1 MLSSVR
7 LLSHGR
13 GVRQH
18 PQPQKISQTPFVPFL
33 PFSNIPRPSLFCAL
47 QEGKIFGQ
55 RSASLASKRANRVI
69 LASTVACVTLL
80 KWHAYRKAYRKAY
93 RILFSKDDLVIS
105 MGQVC
110 GDSGSPPTHQ
120 KPRKSTKHPQSAH
133 KANKPNLRLPYTALP
148 YCPIAL
154 LLPHA
159 RQGDGGLIDILAT
172 WPVSRNRL
180 SWLFT
185 RCCLR
190 ARSTKR

>member
-18 PQPQKISQTPFVPFL
+18 PQPQKIGQAHLCHICPFL
-33 PFSNIPRPSLFCAL
+33 DIPRLSLFSARCRKGRYSGNVQLPLPRNARTGSFWPAPWL
-47 QEGKIFGQ
+47 
-55 RSASLASKRANRVI
+55 ASLCSNGTHIAKYIASCFPKTTLSSRWAKFVAIQARRPPTKNPKSPQSTHKALI
-69 LASTVACVTLL
+69 KPTNLTYASPTLL
-80 KWHAYRKAYRKAY
+80 
-93 RILFSKDDLVIS
+93 
-105 MGQVC
+105 
-110 GDSGSPPTHQ
+110 
-120 KPRKSTKHPQSAH
+120 
-133 KANKPNLRLPYTALP
+133 
-148 YCPIAL
+148 CPIAL

-185 RCCLR
+185 RCCLW

>member
-1 MLSSVR
+1 MLRSVW

-18 PQPQKISQTPFVPFL
+18 PQPQKIGQAHLCHFCPFPISHAF
-33 PFSNIPRPSLFCAL
+33 PFSLRAAGREDIRATLSFPCLEMRE
-47 QEGKIFGQ
+47 QGRFGQ
-55 RSASLASKRANRVI
+55 HRGLRHFAQMA
-69 LASTVACVTLL
+69 
-80 KWHAYRKAYRKAY
+80 
-93 RILFSKDDLVIS
+93 RISQSISHPVSKDDFVIS

-110 GDSGSPPTHQ
+110 GDSGSPPTHPKHR
-120 KPRKSTKHPQSAH
+120 KPTMHPQSAR
-133 KANKPNLRLPYTALP
+133 KANEPNFRLPYFALP

-159 RQGDGGLIDILAT
+159 RQSDGGLIDILAT

-185 RCCLR
+185 RCCLW